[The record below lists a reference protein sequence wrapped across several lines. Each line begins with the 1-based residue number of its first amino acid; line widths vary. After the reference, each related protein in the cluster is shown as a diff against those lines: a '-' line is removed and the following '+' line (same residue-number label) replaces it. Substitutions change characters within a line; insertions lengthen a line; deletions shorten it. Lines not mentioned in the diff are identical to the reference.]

1 MLQMT
6 PSLPFIEAL
15 VTAITVSNKTAVT
28 YGHGTRY
35 EYGSRF
41 PKKLWYG
48 YTNINF
54 LKYIEKL
61 F

>member
-28 YGHGTRY
+28 YVARIRAWYRVRVRVEISQKTLVRVH
-35 EYGSRF
+35 EY
-41 PKKLWYG
+41 
-48 YTNINF
+48 NF
-54 LKYIEKL
+54 
-61 F
+61 FS